1 MKHYVFTLIFHIFVL
16 QKVQYDFNMKS
27 DNIIL
32 NLNLSD
38 LSVQPGALHIDN
50 KFILIDNFDDMGNE
64 ENTKGLSF
72 ANYPMKLSFTIAILI
87 LSGGIRVKINLE
99 DFEARAGDAITVFKG
114 NIGEFCSLLPDTR
127 MAVIAFSDEFF
138 NVVKHIN
145 TALSIQQHIYANP
158 VLHLDRGFLD
168 EALDVYKRMK
178 SKLAE
183 TDNLFR
189 EGVLHGYT
197 QVLMYN
203 AYNYFTKMK
212 NNVEDSAEYN
222 RNQEIYKRFMQAVQ
236 KNYMKERSITFY
248 ADVLCISPK
257 YLSQVI
263 KNVTGRLAGEWI
275 TDYVILEAKAL
286 LKSNKYTVQEVCD
299 MLNFANQSFFG
310 KYFKRKT
317 GMSPKAYMKS

>member
-1 MKHYVFTLIFHIFVL
+1 
-16 QKVQYDFNMKS
+16 MKS

-50 KFILIDNFDDMGNE
+50 KFILIDNFDDTDSNE
-64 ENTKGLSF
+64 NSKGLSF
-72 ANYPMKLSFTIAILI
+72 ANYPMKLSFTIAILV
-87 LSGGIRVKINLE
+87 LSGGIKVKINLE

-158 VLHLDRGFLD
+158 VLHLDKGFLD
-168 EALDVYKRMK
+168 EALDIYKRMK
-178 SKLAE
+178 LKLSE

-189 EGVLHGYT
+189 EGALHGYT

-203 AYNYFTKMK
+203 AYDYFTRMK
-212 NNVEDSAEYN
+212 N
-222 RNQEIYKRFMQAVQ
+222 K
-236 KNYMKERSITFY
+236 
-248 ADVLCISPK
+248 
-257 YLSQVI
+257 
-263 KNVTGRLAGEWI
+263 
-275 TDYVILEAKAL
+275 
-286 LKSNKYTVQEVCD
+286 
-299 MLNFANQSFFG
+299 G
-310 KYFKRKT
+310 KHSTSYR
-317 GMSPKAYMKS
+317 Y

>member
-1 MKHYVFTLIFHIFVL
+1 MKEENV
-16 QKVQYDFNMKS
+16 
-27 DNIIL
+27 IL

-38 LSVQPGALHIDN
+38 LSKQPGAQHIDN
-50 KFILIDNFDDMGNE
+50 KLILIDNFDYSE
-64 ENTKGLSF
+64 SEKHVRGLSF
-72 ANYPMKLSFTIAILI
+72 VNYPMKLSFTIAILI
-87 LSGGIRVKINLE
+87 VSGGINVKINLE
-99 DFEARAGDAITVFKG
+99 NFEARAGDAITVFKG

-138 NVVKHIN
+138 NVVKNID
-145 TALSIQQHIYANP
+145 TALSIQQHIYTNP
-158 VLHLDRGFLD
+158 VLHLDRGFID
-168 EALDVYKRMK
+168 EALDIYRRMK
-178 SKLAE
+178 SKLTE
-183 TDNLFR
+183 TDNFFR
-189 EGVLHGYT
+189 EGALHGYT

-212 NNVEDSAEYN
+212 NNVEDTSEYN

-236 KNYMKERSITFY
+236 KNYMQERSITYY
-248 ADVLCISPK
+248 ADLLCISPK

-275 TDYVILEAKAL
+275 RDYVILEAKAL
-286 LKSNKYTVQEVCD
+286 LKSNKYTVQQVCD

-310 KYFKRKT
+310 KYFKKRT

>member
-1 MKHYVFTLIFHIFVL
+1 
-16 QKVQYDFNMKS
+16 MKS

-38 LSVQPGALHIDN
+38 LSLQPGALHIDN

-87 LSGGIRVKINLE
+87 VSGGINVKINLE
-99 DFEARAGDAITVFKG
+99 DFEAHEGDAITVFKG
-114 NIGEFCSLLPDTR
+114 NIGEFCSMLPDTR
-127 MAVIAFSDEFF
+127 MAVIAFSDDFF
-138 NVVKHIN
+138 NVVKN
-145 TALSIQQHIYANP
+145 FDTALSIQQHIYTNP
-158 VLHLDRGFLD
+158 VLHLDRGFID
-168 EALDVYKRMK
+168 EALDIYKRMK

-189 EGVLHGYT
+189 EGALHGYT

-203 AYNYFTKMK
+203 SYNYFTKMK
-212 NNVEDSAEYN
+212 NNVEDTSEYN

-236 KNYMKERSITFY
+236 KNYMQERSITYY
-248 ADVLCISPK
+248 ADLLCISPK

-263 KNVTGRLAGEWI
+263 KNVTGRLAGDCI
-275 TDYVILEAKAL
+275 RDYVILEAKAL
-286 LKSNKYTVQEVCD
+286 LKSNKYTVQQVCD
-299 MLNFANQSFFG
+299 MMNFANQSFFG
-310 KYFKRKT
+310 KYFKKRT
-317 GMSPKAYMKS
+317 GMSPKVYMKS

>member
-1 MKHYVFTLIFHIFVL
+1 MKEENV
-16 QKVQYDFNMKS
+16 
-27 DNIIL
+27 IL

-38 LSVQPGALHIDN
+38 LSKQPGAQHIDN
-50 KFILIDNFDDMGNE
+50 KLILIDNFDYSENE
-64 ENTKGLSF
+64 KHVRGLSF
-72 ANYPMKLSFTIAILI
+72 VNYPMKLSFTIAILI
-87 LSGGIRVKINLE
+87 VSGGINVKINLE
-99 DFEARAGDAITVFKG
+99 DFEAREGDAITVFKG
-114 NIGEFCSLLPDTR
+114 NIGEFCSMLPDTR
-127 MAVIAFSDEFF
+127 MAVIAFSDDFF
-138 NVVKHIN
+138 NVVKNID
-145 TALSIQQHIYANP
+145 TALSIQQHIYTNP
-158 VLHLDRGFLD
+158 VLHLDRGFID

-189 EGVLHGYT
+189 EGALHGYT

-286 LKSNKYTVQEVCD
+286 LKSNKYTVQQVCD

-310 KYFKRKT
+310 KYFKKRT

>member
-1 MKHYVFTLIFHIFVL
+1 MKEENV
-16 QKVQYDFNMKS
+16 
-27 DNIIL
+27 IL

-38 LSVQPGALHIDN
+38 LSKQPGAQHIDN
-50 KFILIDNFDDMGNE
+50 KLILIDNFDYSENE
-64 ENTKGLSF
+64 KHVRGLSF
-72 ANYPMKLSFTIAILI
+72 VNYPMKLSFTIAILI
-87 LSGGIRVKINLE
+87 VSGGINVKINLE

-138 NVVKHIN
+138 NVVKNIDM
-145 TALSIQQHIYANP
+145 ALSIQQQIYTNP
-158 VLHLDRGFLD
+158 VLHLDRGFID
-168 EALDVYKRMK
+168 EALDIYRRMK

-183 TDNLFR
+183 TDNFFR
-189 EGVLHGYT
+189 EGALHGYT

-203 AYNYFTKMK
+203 AYDYFTKMN
-212 NNVEDSAEYN
+212 NNVEDTSEYN
-222 RNQEIYKRFMQAVQ
+222 RNHEIYKRFMQAVQ
-236 KNYMKERSITFY
+236 KNYMQERSITYY
-248 ADVLCISPK
+248 ADLLCISPK

-275 TDYVILEAKAL
+275 RDYVILEAKAL
-286 LKSNKYTVQEVCD
+286 LKSNKYTVQQVCD

-310 KYFKRKT
+310 KYFKKRT

>member
-1 MKHYVFTLIFHIFVL
+1 MKEENV
-16 QKVQYDFNMKS
+16 
-27 DNIIL
+27 IL

-38 LSVQPGALHIDN
+38 LSKQPGAQHIDN
-50 KFILIDNFDDMGNE
+50 KLILIDNFDYSENE
-64 ENTKGLSF
+64 KHVRGLSF
-72 ANYPMKLSFTIAILI
+72 VNYPMKLSFTIAILI
-87 LSGGIRVKINLE
+87 VSGGINVKINLE
-99 DFEARAGDAITVFKG
+99 NFEARAGDAITVFKG

-138 NVVKHIN
+138 NVVKNID
-145 TALSIQQHIYANP
+145 TALSIQQHIYTNP
-158 VLHLDRGFLD
+158 VLHLDRGFID
-168 EALDVYKRMK
+168 EALDIYRRMK

-183 TDNLFR
+183 TDNFFR
-189 EGVLHGYT
+189 EGALHGYT

-212 NNVEDSAEYN
+212 NNVEDTSEYN
-222 RNQEIYKRFMQAVQ
+222 RNQEIYKHFMQAVQ
-236 KNYMKERSITFY
+236 KNYMQERSITYY
-248 ADVLCISPK
+248 ADLLCISPK

-275 TDYVILEAKAL
+275 RDYVILEAKAL
-286 LKSNKYTVQEVCD
+286 LKSNKYTVQQVCD

-310 KYFKRKT
+310 KYFKKRT

>member
-1 MKHYVFTLIFHIFVL
+1 MMKEENV
-16 QKVQYDFNMKS
+16 
-27 DNIIL
+27 IL

-38 LSVQPGALHIDN
+38 LSKQPGAQHIDN
-50 KFILIDNFDDMGNE
+50 KLILIDNFDYSENE
-64 ENTKGLSF
+64 KHVRGLSF
-72 ANYPMKLSFTIAILI
+72 VNYPMKLSFTIAILI
-87 LSGGIRVKINLE
+87 VSGGINVKINLE
-99 DFEARAGDAITVFKG
+99 DFEAREGDAITVFKG
-114 NIGEFCSLLPDTR
+114 NIGEFCSMLPDTR
-127 MAVIAFSDEFF
+127 MAVIAFSDDFL
-138 NVVKHIN
+138 NVVKNID
-145 TALSIQQHIYANP
+145 TALSIQQHIYTNP
-158 VLHLDRGFLD
+158 VLHLDRGFID
-168 EALDVYKRMK
+168 EALDIYKRMK

-189 EGVLHGYT
+189 EGALHGYT

-212 NNVEDSAEYN
+212 NNVEDSVEYN
-222 RNQEIYKRFMQAVQ
+222 RNQEIYKRFMQTVQ

>member
-1 MKHYVFTLIFHIFVL
+1 MKEENV
-16 QKVQYDFNMKS
+16 
-27 DNIIL
+27 IL

-38 LSVQPGALHIDN
+38 LSKQPGAQHIDN
-50 KFILIDNFDDMGNE
+50 KLILIDNFDYSENE
-64 ENTKGLSF
+64 KHVRGLSF
-72 ANYPMKLSFTIAILI
+72 VNYPMKLSFTIAILI
-87 LSGGIRVKINLE
+87 VSGGINVKINLE
-99 DFEARAGDAITVFKG
+99 DFEAREGDAITVFKG
-114 NIGEFCSLLPDTR
+114 NIGEFCSMLPDTR
-127 MAVIAFSDEFF
+127 MAVIAFSDDFF
-138 NVVKHIN
+138 NVVKNID
-145 TALSIQQHIYANP
+145 TALSIQQHIYTNP
-158 VLHLDRGFLD
+158 VLHLDRGFID
-168 EALDVYKRMK
+168 EALDIYKRMK

-189 EGVLHGYT
+189 EGALHGYT

-317 GMSPKAYMKS
+317 GISPKAYMKS

>member
-1 MKHYVFTLIFHIFVL
+1 MKEENV
-16 QKVQYDFNMKS
+16 
-27 DNIIL
+27 IL

-38 LSVQPGALHIDN
+38 LSKQPGAQHIDN
-50 KFILIDNFDDMGNE
+50 KLILIDNFDYSENE
-64 ENTKGLSF
+64 KHVRGLSF
-72 ANYPMKLSFTIAILI
+72 VNYPMKLSFTIAILI
-87 LSGGIRVKINLE
+87 VSGGINVKINLE
-99 DFEARAGDAITVFKG
+99 DFEAREGDAITVFKG
-114 NIGEFCSLLPDTR
+114 NIGEFCSMLPDTR
-127 MAVIAFSDEFF
+127 MAVIAFSDDFF
-138 NVVKHIN
+138 NVVKNID
-145 TALSIQQHIYANP
+145 TALSIQQHIYTNP
-158 VLHLDRGFLD
+158 VLHLDRGFID
-168 EALDVYKRMK
+168 EALDIYKRMK

-203 AYNYFTKMK
+203 SYNYFTKMK
-212 NNVEDSAEYN
+212 NNVEDTSEYN

-236 KNYMKERSITFY
+236 KNYMQERSITYY
-248 ADVLCISPK
+248 ADLLCISPK

-275 TDYVILEAKAL
+275 RDYVILEAKAL
-286 LKSNKYTVQEVCD
+286 LKSNKYTVQQVCD

-310 KYFKRKT
+310 KYFKKRT

>member
-1 MKHYVFTLIFHIFVL
+1 MKT
-16 QKVQYDFNMKS
+16 

-38 LSVQPGALHIDN
+38 LSAQPGTLHIDN
-50 KFILIDNFDDMGNE
+50 KFILIDNFDDSENDGNA
-64 ENTKGLSF
+64 KGLSF
-72 ANYPMKLSFTIAILI
+72 ANYPMKLSFTIAILV
-87 LSGGIRVKINLE
+87 LRGGIKVKINLE
-99 DFEARAGDAITVFKG
+99 DFEAGAGDAITVFKG

-145 TALSIQQHIYANP
+145 TAISIQQHIYANP

-168 EALDVYKRMK
+168 EALDIYKRMK

-189 EGVLHGYT
+189 EGALHGYT

-203 AYNYFTKMK
+203 AYDYFTRMK
-212 NNVEDSAEYN
+212 NRVNDSSEYN

-236 KNYMKERSITFY
+236 KNYMKERCITYY
-248 ADVLCISPK
+248 ADLLCISPK

-263 KNVTGRLAGEWI
+263 KTVTGRLAGEWI
-275 TDYVILEAKAL
+275 RDYVILEAKAL
-286 LKSNKYTVQEVCD
+286 LKSNKYTVQQVCD

-310 KYFKRKT
+310 KYFKKRT

>member
-1 MKHYVFTLIFHIFVL
+1 MKEENV
-16 QKVQYDFNMKS
+16 
-27 DNIIL
+27 IL

-38 LSVQPGALHIDN
+38 LSKQPGAQHIDN
-50 KFILIDNFDDMGNE
+50 KLILIDNFDYSENE
-64 ENTKGLSF
+64 KHVRGLSF
-72 ANYPMKLSFTIAILI
+72 VNYPMKLSFTIAILI
-87 LSGGIRVKINLE
+87 VSGGINVKINLE

-138 NVVKHIN
+138 NVVKNID
-145 TALSIQQHIYANP
+145 TALSIQQHIYTNP
-158 VLHLDRGFLD
+158 VLHLDRGFID
-168 EALDVYKRMK
+168 EALDIYKRMK

-189 EGVLHGYT
+189 EGALNGYT

-203 AYNYFTKMK
+203 SYNYFTKMK
-212 NNVEDSAEYN
+212 NNVEDTSEYN

-236 KNYMKERSITFY
+236 KNYMQERSITYY
-248 ADVLCISPK
+248 ADLLCISPK

-275 TDYVILEAKAL
+275 RDYVILEAKAL
-286 LKSNKYTVQEVCD
+286 LKSNKYTVQQVCD

-310 KYFKRKT
+310 KYFKKRT

>member
-1 MKHYVFTLIFHIFVL
+1 MKEENV
-16 QKVQYDFNMKS
+16 
-27 DNIIL
+27 IL

-38 LSVQPGALHIDN
+38 LSKQPCAQHIDN
-50 KFILIDNFDDMGNE
+50 KLILIDNFDYSENE
-64 ENTKGLSF
+64 KHVRGLSF
-72 ANYPMKLSFTIAILI
+72 VNYPMKLSFTIAILI
-87 LSGGIRVKINLE
+87 VSGGINVKINLE

-114 NIGEFCSLLPDTR
+114 NIGEFCSLLPETR

-138 NVVKHIN
+138 NVVKNIDM
-145 TALSIQQHIYANP
+145 ALFIQQHIYTNP
-158 VLHLDRGFLD
+158 VLHLDRGFID
-168 EALDVYKRMK
+168 EALDIYKRMK

-189 EGVLHGYT
+189 EGALHGYT

-203 AYNYFTKMK
+203 SYNYFTKMK
-212 NNVEDSAEYN
+212 NNVEDTSEYN

-236 KNYMKERSITFY
+236 KNYMQERSITYY
-248 ADVLCISPK
+248 ADLLCISPK

-275 TDYVILEAKAL
+275 RDYVILEAKAL
-286 LKSNKYTVQEVCD
+286 LKSNKYTVQQVCD

-310 KYFKRKT
+310 KYFKKRT